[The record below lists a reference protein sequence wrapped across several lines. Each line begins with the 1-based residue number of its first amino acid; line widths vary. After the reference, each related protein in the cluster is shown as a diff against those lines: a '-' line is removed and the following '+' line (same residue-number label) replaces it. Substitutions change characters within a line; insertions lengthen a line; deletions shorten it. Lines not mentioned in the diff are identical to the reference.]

1 VFHFQNKSR
10 LPPAFLGLGDRF
22 SPARRRAHFKEETM
36 RRFFGSLILL
46 SSILLFSATAGNRG
60 PVRDGEVPAPPC
72 MPCDVR

>member
-1 VFHFQNKSR
+1 
-10 LPPAFLGLGDRF
+10 
-22 SPARRRAHFKEETM
+22 M